1 MRCANFKRFPLFFFS
16 FHCIFQT
23 ISLQQRNFKQKIFAL
38 LKRFKASEELE
49 DETHSGTA
57 ALRGERDLDALF
69 QELESLS
76 CCEGDDSGPDM
87 DSISIG
93 STPKP
98 SLRPFF
104 TNSRIMLHDSLAA
117 GNGGGNGGALG
128 GGGIGGA
135 AGELVPATVALATV
149 VVVVAVLMALLL
161 LLLLLLLLFSLLLLL
176 MIVLMMIMMMMI
188 LNMRL
193 SFGIAF
199 M

>member
-1 MRCANFKRFPLFFFS
+1 MRCANFKRFSLISLFLTLSPSLTSLFD
-16 FHCIFQT
+16 CIFQT

-104 TNSRIMLHDSLAA
+104 TNSRIMLHDSLAT
-117 GNGGGNGGALG
+117 GNGGAAGVGAGGLG
-128 GGGIGGA
+128 GGGL
-135 AGELVPATVALATV
+135 AGELWPATVAVAIVAAAVFAV

-161 LLLLLLLLFSLLLLL
+161 LLLLLFLFSLLLLL
-176 MIVLMMIMMMMI
+176 M
-188 LNMRL
+188 R
-193 SFGIAF
+193 F
-199 M
+199 